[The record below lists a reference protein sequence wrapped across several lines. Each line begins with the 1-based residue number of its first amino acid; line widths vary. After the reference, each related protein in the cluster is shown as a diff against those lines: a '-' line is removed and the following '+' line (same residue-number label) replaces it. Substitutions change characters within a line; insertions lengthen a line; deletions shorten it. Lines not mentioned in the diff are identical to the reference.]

1 MGKIIYIMGKSSSG
15 KDTIYHRLLEEND
28 WQLKTIV
35 PYTTRPIRIGETE
48 GVSYHFTDEQG
59 FEALRQQGKVIED
72 RAYNTVHGIWRYFT
86 VDENIDLEHNNYAII
101 GTIESYRKTRDYFG
115 KEFIVPIYVELDD
128 GIRLQRAL
136 DREKSQDA
144 PKYNEMCR
152 RFLADSEDF
161 SEEKI
166 LQAGITKRFINENL
180 EQCLQEIKE
189 YLTCNFFGKK

>member
-15 KDTIYHRLLEEND
+15 KDTIYHRLLGEND
-28 WQLKTIV
+28 WNLKTIV
-35 PYTTRPIRIGETE
+35 PYTTRPIRIGEKP

-59 FEALRQQGKVIED
+59 FMELKEAGKVIED

-86 VDENIDLEHNNYAII
+86 VDEEIDLKHDNYVII
-101 GTIESYRKTRDYFG
+101 GTIESYERTKEYFG
-115 KEFIVPIYVELDD
+115 EEFLLPIYVDLDD
-128 GIRLQRAL
+128 GVRLQRAL
-136 DREKSQDA
+136 DREKSQEA

-166 LQAGITKRFINENL
+166 LSAGIDRRFENDDL
-180 EQCLQEIKE
+180 ERCLKEIKE
-189 YLTCNFFGKK
+189 YIAGNIF

>member
-15 KDTIYHRLLEEND
+15 KDTIYHRLLQEND
-28 WQLKTIV
+28 WDLKTIV
-35 PYTTRPIRIGETE
+35 PYTTRPIRFGEVD

-59 FEALRQQGKVIED
+59 FEELKQQGKVIED
-72 RAYNTVHGIWRYFT
+72 RAYNTVHGVWRYFT
-86 VDENIDLEHNNYAII
+86 VDRDIELEHENYAII
-101 GTIESYRKTRDYFG
+101 GTIESYEKTKEYFG
-115 KEFIVPIYVELDD
+115 EDVIVPIYVELDD

-136 DREKSQDA
+136 DREKSQDE

-166 LQAGITKRFINENL
+166 SGAGIRRRFVNDDL
-180 EQCLQEIKE
+180 ERCLSEIKT
-189 YLTCNFFGKK
+189 YLKQECFV